1 MRYVYR
7 ACGYEIGRCDMSRV
21 EDKDKGFKRIVETL
35 YTELDDVVVKVGVQA
50 KEKAARR
57 GKDGSIRTTDQPL
70 AVIAAIHEFGLG
82 GMPQRSFLRSAYDE
96 NKPTIDAM
104 VDNIANGAVQ
114 GMSVGTALNQL
125 GNEVQGMVQKKI
137 VDGPFK
143 PNSPAVYKRKKKY
156 SSNGEEPKPLIDTAH
171 LRHSIR
177 YVITKGGSD
186 DE

>member
-1 MRYVYR
+1 
-7 ACGYEIGRCDMSRV
+7 MSRV
-21 EDKDKGFKRIVETL
+21 EDKDLGLNRIIRTL
-35 YTELDDVVVKVGVQA
+35 NKDLDGVVVKVGVQA

-57 GKDGSIRTTDQPL
+57 GKGGSIRNTDQPL
-70 AVIAAIHEFGLG
+70 AVIAAVHEFGLG

-125 GNEVQGMVQKKI
+125 GNDVQGMVQRKI

-156 SSNGEEPKPLIDTAH
+156 SSNNEEPKPLIDTGH
-171 LRHSIR
+171 LRQSIR
-177 YVITKGGSD
+177 YVIEKGGSD
-186 DE
+186 NE